1 MQTIFTNKKNIFK
14 TKKRG
19 FNMSKKTFL
28 RTILAAA
35 FLLLMASGNS
45 WAAAIS
51 WDDGAGDG
59 LWGSAA
65 NWSGD
70 VLPGPN
76 DDVTIGA
83 YTVYLNVDASIKS
96 LTLSSATSFLYPY
109 TSSSNT
115 ITLTGNLTF
124 GNAGAAIV
132 YNNGNGKL
140 NLNFAGTAAQT
151 VTLLANAVNAT
162 PVGLNVY
169 NITVADNSSVTVS
182 GNFSFNIYGNLTVNG
197 TGTVTYAYNAAKI
210 VKFLGTNPTVTIGT
224 DATVTLSNVVF
235 GDGILSTIGTWSGS
249 ATIPGS
255 FTNSL
260 NSKFT
265 QTSGTLTFTNGTGG
279 AAACIVNSATSN
291 YDMVLYNVD
300 LNGTSDITPAT
311 SFTIAGN
318 LVNTVGANA
327 ASAGTIYFKNTA
339 TPHNPKTITVSGGSL
354 TFFNVKIDDAS
365 YVQTGSSISVIGTGG
380 TAFEVI
386 GSGSFKQ
393 TAGTVTFTG
402 ASAAITTTGN
412 SVCQFYNLT
421 LGNGADAYTTSS
433 NFTVLNDF
441 TIGNALATFTAS
453 APSIIT
459 FDNSTFAGGDGAGTI
474 TSTANNAITFNSVVV
489 AENSSI
495 AFAGAFITNIKGD
508 VTVGNKATMDW
519 TGANTTANFSTATTK
534 NIYNY
539 GTLTFYDFTVASTAG
554 NVVQTESDF
563 TVNDIF
569 TVGANGQFV
578 ASGNSTVTLALAG
591 VSPVNTTQANLK
603 FQNVKFTAAA
613 VPASPYVVKGDFIC
627 NAAYD
632 ATAGDVLFQGTSQQT
647 IKGSTAPK
655 FWTITLNNAAGLK
668 LEQNIELQQTGAT
681 VLTLTTGSIDLNG
694 NHSILLSG
702 NAPVISEDYDNGYL
716 VTNSSETPGY
726 IEYNDAGDAGL
737 IASVTGSGIGI
748 SSITAAG
755 DDNAIADIIARRY
768 VAAKYIDGV
777 KTVNRY
783 YYILPDDGAGTDAIT
798 DISLEYSTS
807 ELNGNTEDNLSG
819 YLVANS
825 VSNPTTI
832 TGDRTTGW
840 ESVGGTVTAAVS
852 PSTLGSLAISTIS
865 SGLTDATAYIFGI
878 KGKTINL
885 TTWPNTFVSP
895 TLATATMPIVA
906 GNTSQKLMRFALKS
920 DASATLTK
928 IVITSDNI
936 LTGVLS
942 NLVLKYYTNIN
953 TPGVSTDFDPAVSV
967 SGTTLTAVGSL
978 SMTAGTDYYFV
989 LEGDVSSA
997 VTSATQHITFSLG
1010 TNGLTA
1016 SNFTF
1021 TGSAVSSPEISF
1033 TGQVVSVSPNNTPLS
1048 APVSQGTSNY
1058 AFYGFTLTPPANTP
1072 TITINS
1078 VRVKVNFSDG
1088 AVTGDFS
1095 GYDLYK
1101 DNNKNGIVDG
1111 ADAALQSSV
1120 TLTADGYLNFNSLAN
1135 NTFTTETNYLVR
1147 ADVLSTATVGGKIS
1161 MSIESYN
1168 DIQLQSPATIVSGG
1182 PYDGGTF
1189 TVADQTITP
1198 TRLVVT
1204 SFGMDNYSKLL
1215 TDLPI
1220 KTGREIVSGEALNI
1234 TVEAQDG
1241 SGNPAPVTSNTQVSV
1256 SILSGSATVANG
1268 TATITSG
1275 SVNINWAT
1283 LTLTNALGYSPIT
1296 IQVTPVSGMVGL
1308 TPATYNNIVLY
1319 ADENAAIT
1327 PALTIGTT
1335 TTTTI
1340 ALSWTNAGSDD
1351 VLLVA
1356 RENTWPVDPQD
1367 GMVYD
1372 QVPAN
1377 DFSATSGSGNYFTGT
1392 GSVVVYKGTGTG
1404 VTVTGLTPGKTY
1416 YFALYPYNG
1425 GAIST
1430 SKPNYYTVEVT
1441 DNKNY
1446 AKTLTAEP
1454 TVAPTSL
1461 TFTQVTTSSIKMNW
1475 TNGNGEKRIVVAYLG
1490 SAPTATPV
1498 DSVTYTA
1505 NSAYG
1510 DPNTVIPGGTGYVV
1524 YNGNSNT
1531 VTVTNL
1537 LPNSRYYFVVYEYNG
1552 SGIYTNYYT
1561 TGASGNRYTLAT
1573 EPTVQAHN
1581 ISFAPQT
1588 PSLANNTQ
1596 LILSWVRGNGDGCI
1610 VLAKAGAPIAAAEN
1624 PVDQANTDDYTAN
1637 AAFGAG
1643 DRIGDA
1649 YVVHSG
1655 TANTVT
1661 VTGLLYGET
1670 YYFKV
1675 YEYNNG
1681 NGTNTAYATSTI
1693 NYLTSDATGNPSYA
1707 IADSYESNDVMSKA
1721 NYITSDGTLYTG
1733 IISNASDVDWFSIE
1747 PDVAGGNNN
1756 LRIKLMNLPKDYKIE
1771 LYNSDGRR
1779 LRSSNFSNL
1788 TDEVMV
1794 INNIPAGTYYIKVIT
1809 SNGDFSITPYRIN
1822 VLETSLEYKSETP

>member
-1 MQTIFTNKKNIFK
+1 
-14 TKKRG
+14 
-19 FNMSKKTFL
+19 MSKKFFL

-35 FLLLMASGNS
+35 IMLLMASGNS
-45 WAAAIS
+45 WAAAVS

-59 LWGSAA
+59 LWSSAT

-83 YTVYLNVDASIKS
+83 YTVYLDVDASIKS
-96 LTLSSATSFLYPY
+96 LTLSAATSQLYPY
-109 TSSSNT
+109 TAASYT

-124 GNAGAAIV
+124 GNAGAAMV

-140 NLNFAGTAAQT
+140 SLNFAGTAAQT
-151 VTLLANAVNAT
+151 VTLLADAVNST

-169 NITVADNSSVTVS
+169 NVTIADNSSVTVS
-182 GNFSFNIYGNLTVNG
+182 GNFAFNIYGDMSVNG
-197 TGTVTYAYNAAKI
+197 TGTLLYAYNAAKI

-235 GDGILSTIGTWSGS
+235 GDGTLATVANWSGD

-255 FTNSL
+255 FTNSAV
-260 NSKFT
+260 SKFT

-279 AAACIVNSATSN
+279 ATACIVNSASSN
-291 YDMVLYNVD
+291 YDMVLYNVN
-300 LNGTSDITPAT
+300 LNGTNNITPAT

-318 LVNTVGANA
+318 LVNTAGANA

-339 TPHNPKTITVSGGSL
+339 TPHNPKTITVSGGTLS
-354 TFFNVKIDDAS
+354 FFNIKIDDAS
-365 YVQTGSSISVIGTGG
+365 YVQTDASFSVIGTGG
-380 TAFEVI
+380 NAFEVV
-386 GSGSFKQ
+386 GSGSFKA
-393 TAGTVTFTG
+393 TAGTATFTG
-402 ASAAITTTGN
+402 ASAAIATTGN
-412 SVCQFYNLT
+412 STCEFYNLT
-421 LGNGADAYTTSS
+421 LGDGGDAYTTSS

-441 TIGNALATFTAS
+441 TMGDATATFVAS

-459 FDNSTFAGGDGAGTI
+459 FNNSTFAGGDGAGVI
-474 TSTANNAITFNSVVV
+474 TSTANSAITFNSVRV
-489 AENSSI
+489 AENSAI
-495 AFAGAFITNIKGD
+495 TFAGAFSTNLKGD
-508 VTVGNKATMDW
+508 LTVENKASMVW

-539 GTLTFYDFTVASTAG
+539 GTLTFYDFTVESTAG

-578 ASGNSTVTLALAG
+578 ASGNSTITLALAG
-591 VSPVNTTQANLK
+591 VSPVNTTQANLQ

-613 VPASPYVVKGDFIC
+613 TPASDYVVKGDFIS
-627 NAAYD
+627 NAAYA
-632 ATAGDVLFQGTSQQT
+632 ATAGEVLFQGTNVQT
-647 IKGSTAPK
+647 IKGTTAPK
-655 FWTITLNNAAGLK
+655 FWTVELNNAAGLK
-668 LEQNIELQQTGAT
+668 LEQNFELQQTGAT

-702 NAPVISEDYDNGYL
+702 AAPVISEDYSNGFL
-716 VTNSSETPGY
+716 ITNSSETPGY
-726 IEYNDAGDAGL
+726 IEYNDAGDAGV
-737 IASVTGSGIGI
+737 IADVTGSGIGI
-748 SSITAAG
+748 SSITASGG
-755 DDNAIADIIARRY
+755 DNDITDIIALRY
-768 VAAKYIDGV
+768 VAAKYIEGV

-783 YYILPDDGAGTDAIT
+783 YYILPTDATTDVIT
-798 DISLEYSTS
+798 GVSLQYSTS
-807 ELNGNTEDNLSG
+807 ELNSNIEDNLAG

-825 VSNPTTI
+825 VANPTTI

-840 ESVGGTVTAAVS
+840 ESVGGSVTAAVS
-852 PSTLGSLAISTIS
+852 PSTLGTLAITGMT
-865 SGLTDATAYIFGI
+865 GLTNNTAYIFGI

-885 TTWPNTFVSP
+885 STWPTTFVSP

-906 GNTSQKLMRFALKS
+906 GQTSQKLMKFTLKS
-920 DASATLTK
+920 DAAATLTK

-942 NLVLKYYTNIN
+942 NLVLKYYTDIS
-953 TPGVSTDFDPAVSV
+953 TPGAATSYDAAVSV

-978 SMTAGTDYYFV
+978 SMTAGTNYYFV
-989 LEGDVSSA
+989 LEGDVSNA

-1016 SNFTF
+1016 SNFSF
-1021 TGSAVSSPEISF
+1021 TGNAVSSTEISF
-1033 TGQVVSVSPNNTPLS
+1033 TGQQVTVSPNNTPLS
-1048 APVSQGTSNY
+1048 AAVSQGTQDY
-1058 AFYGFTLTPPANTP
+1058 TFYGFTLTPPTNSP
-1072 TITINS
+1072 NITINS

-1101 DNNKNGIVDG
+1101 DVNKNGIVDG
-1111 ADAALQSSV
+1111 SDAALQSNI
-1120 TLTADGYLNFNSLAN
+1120 TLTVDGYLNFNSLAN
-1135 NTFTTETNYLVR
+1135 NTFSTETNYLVR
-1147 ADVLSTATVGGKIS
+1147 ANVSSTATVGGKIS

-1168 DIQLQSPATIVSGG
+1168 DIQLQSPATVLSGG

-1189 TVADQTITP
+1189 TVVDDALTP

-1204 SFGMDNYSKLL
+1204 SFGMNNYSKLL
-1215 TDLPI
+1215 TDLPM
-1220 KTGREIVSGEALNI
+1220 KTGREIVSGEDLNI
-1234 TVEAQDG
+1234 TVEAQDAN
-1241 SGNPAPVTSNTQVSV
+1241 GNPAPVTSNTQVTV
-1256 SILSGSATVANG
+1256 SISSGSATVANAQG
-1268 TATITSG
+1268 TITSG
-1275 SVNINWAT
+1275 TVNINWSN
-1283 LTLTNALGYSPIT
+1283 LQLTNALGYSPIT
-1296 IQVTPVSGMVGL
+1296 IQVTPTSGMVGL
-1308 TPATYNNIVLY
+1308 SPATYNNIVLY

-1327 PALTIGTT
+1327 PALTIGST

-1340 ALSWTNAGSDD
+1340 ALSWTNGVPDD
-1351 VLLVA
+1351 VILVA
-1356 RENTWPVDPQD
+1356 RENTWPIAPQD

-1392 GSVVVYKGTGTG
+1392 GSVVVYKGTGVG

-1425 GAIST
+1425 GSIST

-1446 AKTLTAEP
+1446 AKTLTSEP
-1454 TVAPTSL
+1454 TVAPTGL

-1475 TNGNGEKRIVVAYLG
+1475 TNGNGEKRIVVAYLSG
-1490 SAPTATPV
+1490 APSATPL
-1498 DSVTYTA
+1498 DSVSYSA

-1524 YNGNSNT
+1524 YNGNSNS

-1537 LPNSRYYFVVYEYNG
+1537 LPNSQYYFVVYEYNG

-1561 TGASGNRYTLAT
+1561 TGVSGNRFTLAT
-1573 EPTVQAHN
+1573 EPSVQAHN

-1588 PSLANNTQ
+1588 PSNTNNTQ

-1610 VLAKAGAPIAAAEN
+1610 VLAKAGASIASAEN

-1637 AAFGAG
+1637 AAFGSG
-1643 DRIGDA
+1643 DKVGDA
-1649 YVVHSG
+1649 YVVYSG
-1655 TANTVT
+1655 TSNTVT

-1675 YEYNNG
+1675 FEYNSG
-1681 NGTNTAYATSTI
+1681 SGTNTAYATSTI
-1693 NYLTSDATGNPSYA
+1693 NFNTNDATGNPNYG
-1707 IADSYESNDVMSKA
+1707 IADSYEPNDVMSKA
-1721 NYITSDGTLYTG
+1721 NYITTDGALFTG
-1733 IISNASDVDWFSIE
+1733 IVSNASDDDWFQIE

-1756 LRIKLMNLPKDYKIE
+1756 LRIKLMNLPKDYTLE
-1771 LYNSDGRR
+1771 LYNASGRK
-1779 LRSSNFSNL
+1779 LRSSRFSNT
-1788 TDEVMV
+1788 TDEVIV
-1794 INNIPAGTYYIKVIT
+1794 INNVPAGVYYIKIT
-1809 SNGDFSITPYRIN
+1809 SANGDYSITPYRVN
-1822 VLETSLEYKSETP
+1822 ALESQLEYKSETP